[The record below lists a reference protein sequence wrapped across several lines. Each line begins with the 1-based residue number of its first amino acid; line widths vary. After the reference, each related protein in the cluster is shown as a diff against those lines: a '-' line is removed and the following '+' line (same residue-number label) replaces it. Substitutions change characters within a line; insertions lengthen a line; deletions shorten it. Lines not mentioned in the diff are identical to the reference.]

1 LKQKNF
7 LAIIDA
13 IGPFFNSYHPEK
25 TVNWSKI
32 DFSRFERNKNLDPK
46 RVDKLYTFFESFC
59 KTVSHMGYNALS
71 LDDLAHLCIFK
82 FYPRKLE
89 KKIAAYQKMY
99 EKLFAIA
106 RSYHLDIYINT
117 DIFFL
122 NESIK
127 KQLSRS
133 NSTDLIYEAC
143 RQGLTHFNISG
154 IILRIGESDG
164 IDVRGDFQSE
174 LLLKTPRQTNRLL
187 KQLLPLF
194 EEQQKHLIFRTWTVG
209 AHPIGDLMWN
219 EKTFDRTFANIDSP
233 SLIISMKYS
242 DTDFFNHVALNP
254 LFFHKKWKKIIELQT
269 RREREG
275 FGEFPYYVGHQYEQ
289 LAKELQ
295 DCDSLVGIS
304 VWCQTG
310 GWSRWHNITFLSNS
324 SIYNELNTYA
334 TLEIFKHNINAKKAL
349 KTYIP
354 DKSHRKFILKFTELF
369 DQLLYIKG
377 FSDRPFYF
385 KRVRIPPLLWVY
397 WDHITINPLMI
408 LLLRHVSAEKNMVK
422 KPDIKNLKK
431 LGKKAELKHLDYYLD
446 TLELLRV
453 CRKALDR
460 QYMTQKLSKKIA
472 RYHVKYPDS
481 FQTRLNFSTNSYKGA
496 HLLLRLALRSRAKY
510 RWQDYLLMS
519 SFVNLLFRIII
530 SFYRKDMP
538 KFVGKQ
544 AMKLDSI
551 L

>member
-1 LKQKNF
+1 MKQTKF

-13 IGPFFNSYHPEK
+13 TGPFFNSYHPDK

-32 DFSRFERNKNLDPK
+32 DFDRFERNNNLDPK

-71 LDDLAHLCIFK
+71 LDDLAHLCIFD
-82 FYPRKLE
+82 FYPKRLA
-89 KKIAAYQKMY
+89 KKIKAYQKMY
-99 EKLFAIA
+99 DTLFAIA
-106 RSYHLDIYINT
+106 QSYHLDIYINT

-122 NESIK
+122 NDSIK
-127 KQLSRS
+127 KQLLK
-133 NSTDLIYEAC
+133 STANDLVYEAC
-143 RQGLTHFNISG
+143 RQGLSNFNVSG
-154 IILRIGESDG
+154 IIFRIGESDG
-164 IDVRGDFQSE
+164 IDVRGDFHSE
-174 LLLKTPRQTNRLL
+174 LLLKSPRQANHLL
-187 KQLLPLF
+187 KQILPLF

-209 AHPIGDLMWN
+209 AHSIGDLMWN

-233 SLIISMKYS
+233 SLIISMKYG
-242 DTDFFNHVALNP
+242 DTDFFNHVTLNP
-254 LFFHKKWKKIIELQT
+254 LFFHGKWKKIIELQT

-275 FGEFPYYVGHQYEQ
+275 FGEFPYYIGHQYEQ
-289 LAKELQ
+289 YAKELR
-295 DCDSLVGIS
+295 DCNSLAGIS

-310 GWSRWHNITFLSNS
+310 GWSLWNNITFLSNS

-334 TLEIFKHNINAKKAL
+334 TLEIFKHNTNAKKAL
-349 KTYIP
+349 KTYIS
-354 DKSHRKFILKFTELF
+354 DKSHRKFIREFTELF

-408 LLLRHVSAEKNMVK
+408 LLLRHVSAEKNPVK
-422 KPDIKNLKK
+422 NSDIKDLKK
-431 LGKKAELKHLDYYLD
+431 LGKKANLKNLDYYMD

-460 QYMTQKLSKKIA
+460 KNINKKLSKKIA
-472 RYHVKYPDS
+472 RYQKNYPHS
-481 FQTRLNFSTNSYKGA
+481 FRTSLNFGTGSYKGA
-496 HLLLRLALRSRAKY
+496 QLLLRLALRSRAKY
-510 RWQDYLLMS
+510 RWQDYLLTS
-519 SFVNLLFRIII
+519 SFMNYIFRMII
-530 SFYRKDMP
+530 SFYRRDMP
-538 KFVGKQ
+538 SFVNKQ